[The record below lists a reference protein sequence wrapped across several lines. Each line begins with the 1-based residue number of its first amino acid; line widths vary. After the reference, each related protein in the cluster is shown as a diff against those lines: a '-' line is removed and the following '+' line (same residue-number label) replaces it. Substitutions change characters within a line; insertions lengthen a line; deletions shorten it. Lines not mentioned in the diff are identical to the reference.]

1 MEDDTVNTTTGA
13 TTRSKTSIAQAA
25 VCEPSRR
32 EATEHTCDCTK
43 KIDLILDKLQKLDVI
58 EKLQEKVNKIEQ
70 DVDHLK
76 SYLYVTDQN
85 VASKA
90 SCESVLKLTKTVED
104 LGNRLRRNN
113 LVFYGIMEGAEDEY
127 NSMQQFITDF
137 LETHMEMA
145 NAAEI
150 EIERAHRTPSRPTG
164 RGTRPIHVALL
175 RYTDKQRILR
185 AARKTLKNNPFNGR
199 NIYIAED
206 FCPSVNYQRKVL
218 AYYKKKIIQENPQS
232 RAYILYP
239 AKLKVVQGNS
249 TRIYG
254 DSPDIDGTEP
264 IELLIEK
271 YGRSPYSGNK

>member
-1 MEDDTVNTTTGA
+1 MDSNA
-13 TTRSKTSIAQAA
+13 
-25 VCEPSRR
+25 SRR
-32 EATEHTCDCTK
+32 ESTEHTCDCTK
-43 KIDLILDKLQKLDVI
+43 KMDLILDKLQKLDVI
-58 EKLQEKVNKIEQ
+58 EKLQEKVNKIEE

-104 LGNRLRRNN
+104 LSNRLRRNN
-113 LVFYGIMEGAEDEY
+113 LVFYGIREGAEDEY
-127 NSMQQFITDF
+127 NSTQQFITDF
-137 LETHMEMA
+137 MENHMEMA

-164 RGTRPIHVALL
+164 RARPIHVALL

-199 NIYIAED
+199 NVYIAED
-206 FCPSVNYQRKVL
+206 FCPAVNYQRKVL

-271 YGRSPYSGNK
+271 YGRSPYSGNKWSFTGLRTDK